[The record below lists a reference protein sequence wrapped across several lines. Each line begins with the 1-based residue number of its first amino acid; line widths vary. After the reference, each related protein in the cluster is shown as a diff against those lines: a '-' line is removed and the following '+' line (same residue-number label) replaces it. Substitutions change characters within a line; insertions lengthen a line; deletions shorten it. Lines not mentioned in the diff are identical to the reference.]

1 MKLRII
7 LYAVLGIVAFSAS
20 FQVVTAACKDTWSTR
35 GPDTYSGNQCNP
47 QFTKTVHWKVYW
59 LDGYSRDVDVSDT
72 GSGWSAVPDVFYC
85 TGCWPE
91 FYTPTFEE
99 VGKTA
104 YWDQLTTS
112 GIWDNTG
119 NCAQTGTHSRKQGH
133 TCSGS
138 DEGGAELPCYV
149 TDTCPDG
156 AGENGT
162 PGPSSPIVVDTEGN
176 GFEMTDAVNGVQFD
190 LNGDGAKERLS
201 WTAAVSDD
209 VWLALDRNG
218 NGLIDSGQELFGNF
232 TPQPLSAAPNG
243 FIALAEFDKSAK
255 GGNGDNRISPDDAIF
270 NSLRL
275 WQDANHNGI
284 SEASELHGL
293 GDLGVAVFDLDYKE
307 SRRRDEHGN
316 WFRYRAKVRDTRGA
330 DVGRWAWDVFLVSGP

>member
-1 MKLRII
+1 MKLRLF
-7 LYAVLGIVAFSAS
+7 LYVTLSVVVFSLSLQVA
-20 FQVVTAACKDTWSTR
+20 TAACGDTWSNN
-35 GPDTYSGNQCNP
+35 GPETYTGSTCQTT
-47 QFTKTVHWKVYW
+47 FTKSVYWKVFW
-59 LDGYSRDVDVSDT
+59 VDGYERAVEVKESGA
-72 GSGWSAVPDVFYC
+72 GSSNWGIC
-85 TGCWPE
+85 TGCWPD
-91 FYTPTFEE
+91 FHAPYWYSDD
-99 VGKTA
+99 GRTA
-104 YWDQLTTS
+104 YWEQLTDRGYWAVDGYCNHAAPRS
-112 GIWDNTG
+112 N
-119 NCAQTGTHSRKQGH
+119 RQGH
-133 TCSGS
+133 SCRS
-138 DEGGAELPCYV
+138 DEAVAELPCYM
-149 TDTCPDG
+149 TDTCPNG

-162 PGPSSPIVVDTEGN
+162 PGPSSPIVVDTEGD

-232 TPQPLSAAPNG
+232 TPQPLSGAPNG

-255 GGNGDNRISPDDAIF
+255 GGNGDNRISLDDAIF

-307 SRRRDEHGN
+307 SRRRDGHGN